1 MIQVKKDYPGL
12 PECRVRGQRTK
23 GSTQE
28 TINMEEKDGEC

>member
-1 MIQVKKDYPGL
+1 MIQVNKDYPGL
-12 PECRVRGQRTK
+12 LECRVRGQKTK